1 VAPAAAKPATPALTN
16 EQIVKMVKAGV
27 DEDNVIAT
35 IREAP
40 AVQFD
45 LTPDG
50 QIALAGG
57 GVKGKILAAM
67 RARAKLGN
75 RRAPGGG

>member
-1 VAPAAAKPATPALTN
+1 M
-16 EQIVKMVKAGV
+16 KMVKAGV
-27 DEDNVIAT
+27 DEENVIAT

-40 AVQFD
+40 VVQFD
-45 LTPDG
+45 LTPEG

-57 GVKGKILAAM
+57 GVKGKILASM

-75 RRAPGGG
+75 RRVPGGV